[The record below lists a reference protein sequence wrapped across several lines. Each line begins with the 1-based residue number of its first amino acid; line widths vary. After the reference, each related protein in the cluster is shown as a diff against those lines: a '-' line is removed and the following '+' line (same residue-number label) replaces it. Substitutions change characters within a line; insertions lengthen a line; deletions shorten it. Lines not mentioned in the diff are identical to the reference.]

1 MISFEGRAPA
11 WDNIPALSVTAVGDL
26 TEGGKSL
33 LVQTDA
39 GPLQISLYS
48 FGARLRLG
56 VRQFGDY
63 GMLVEEPDA
72 MALNVES
79 AADTTVITG
88 AGYRL
93 EMHHNPFSFELFT
106 GDCLIQRSPKDGH
119 FVRQFVPEM
128 SGV

>member
-56 VRQFGDY
+56 VTPVWRLWHVSRRARRY
-63 GMLVEEPDA
+63 GSECRICRRYDS
-72 MALNVES
+72 NNWC
-79 AADTTVITG
+79 
-88 AGYRL
+88 RL
-93 EMHHNPFSFELFT
+93 
-106 GDCLIQRSPKDGH
+106 
-119 FVRQFVPEM
+119 
-128 SGV
+128 